1 MSLIMAPVRKPITLG
16 LAIALAGSVLLLA
29 WGCSRGNSRGATAA
43 DSAPAHADL
52 PHADP
57 PGAAHEETGGAG
69 ASTISLS
76 PEARANIGLAVAFAE
91 ERVVERMLQLN
102 ATLRVEPDR
111 EAFVSSRVQ
120 GKVTAV
126 HANVGS
132 VVRGGESL
140 VEIQSLQIAETPPV
154 VAVTSPLDGV
164 VLERT
169 VTVGETVD
177 PTKSLMHVAD
187 LSRVFAEAEVYEADL
202 ARVRIGQPARL
213 RVAPYPERIFTGRVV
228 RESDAIDPARRT
240 LRIWIEVQ
248 NTPDR
253 RLKPEMFAQVSLV
266 VGSSGRAVTVPNEAV
281 QSDGPERFVFVQNGD
296 GYLRQ
301 PVIVGEHD
309 DRYTAITSGV
319 VAGDV
324 IVTRGAAELKTVSLQ
339 PSASGV
345 QDESK
350 PHAH

>member
-1 MSLIMAPVRKPITLG
+1 MAPVRKAITVA
-16 LAIALAGSVLLLA
+16 LAIALAGAILLLA
-29 WGCSRGNSRGATAA
+29 WGYTRRKGSAA
-43 DSAPAHADL
+43 AAAEPAPSHT
-52 PHADP
+52 DP
-57 PGAAHEETGGAG
+57 PGAAHEETGGADAG
-69 ASTISLS
+69 TISLS

-91 ERVVERMLQLN
+91 ERVIERTLSLN

-126 HANVGS
+126 RANVGS
-132 VVRGGESL
+132 VVRRGESL
-140 VEIQSLQIAETPPV
+140 VDIQSLQIAETPPI
-154 VAVTSPLDGV
+154 VAVASPLDGV

-177 PTKSLMHVAD
+177 QAKTLMHVAD
-187 LSRVFAEAEVYEADL
+187 LSRVLAEAEVYEADL
-202 ARVRIGQPARL
+202 ARVRIGQRARL
-213 RVAPYPERIFTGRVV
+213 KVAPYPDRVFTGRVV
-228 RESDAIDPARRT
+228 RESDAIDPVRRT
-240 LRIWIEVQ
+240 LRIWIEVE

-253 RLKPEMFAQVSLV
+253 RLKPEMFVQASLV
-266 VGSSGRAVTVPNEAV
+266 VGSSGRSVTVPNESV

-301 PVIVGEHD
+301 PVILGEHD
-309 DRYTAITSGV
+309 DQYTAITSGV
-319 VAGDV
+319 VTGDV
-324 IVTRGAAELKTVSLQ
+324 VVTRGAAELKTVSLQ

-350 PHAH
+350 PHVH